1 MYKYIVA
8 LAALMIAMSASATQ
22 ESIKFGPVTDEGQS
36 IPNDGVVP
44 NGQTLT
50 ECVMLMAASATL
62 PASNPPARSV
72 IDGTNFD
79 YSSLAFDDA
88 TDETAYWNFELPKNF
103 TGTTATVTTSWTAAA
118 CTVETADVACWQI
131 NGGGFKG
138 ADAFKGATLSGTA
151 TAGEDQCDSSDDDE
165 IMFGPGMLWTH
176 GIDST
181 EGSKDTF
188 ATFKINRDTGMQ
200 DAECGSSPQD
210 NPDVRE
216 VLGDVQLLGVRIC
229 YETDNSASGEN
240 TIGRSSIWD
249 TAEWGNGE
257 WR

>member
-1 MYKYIVA
+1 MPV
-8 LAALMIAMSASATQ
+8 SATQ
-22 ESIKFGPVTDEGQS
+22 ESIKFGPVTDAGQNIPS
-36 IPNDGVVP
+36 DGVIPNST
-44 NGQTLT
+44 TLT

-62 PASNPPARSV
+62 PATNPPARSI

-79 YSSLAFDDA
+79 YSSLAFDDG

-103 TGTTATVTTSWTAAA
+103 TGTEATVTTSWTAGA
-118 CTVETADVACWQI
+118 CTADTADVACWQI
-131 NGGGFKG
+131 DGGAFKES
-138 ADAFKGATLSGTA
+138 DAFKAGALSGTDTAGADECA
-151 TAGEDQCDSSDDDE
+151 TADDIE
-165 IMFGPGMLWTH
+165 FGPGMLWTH
-176 GIDST
+176 GWDST

-188 ATFKINRDTGMQ
+188 ATFKINRDTGMEH
-200 DAECGSSPQD
+200 DNCGATPQD

-257 WR
+257 WQ